1 MVRRLGKFVL
11 LKDFASG
18 GMAEIHIAK
27 QPTPEGGEKLVVIKM
42 LRSDLKNNRE
52 FVHLFLNEARIA
64 ARLMH
69 PNVVQMYD
77 LGYAEGEYFIA
88 MEYVHGE
95 NVFNAARACSR
106 QKTRIPIQHV
116 MYVMSQTCNGL
127 HYAHQKTDVMGRS
140 LNIVHCDI
148 SPHNIMVSF
157 SGEVKILDFGVAKA
171 ASRFE
176 KKDDKTIK
184 GKIPYMAP
192 EQILGAPLDGRS
204 DVYAAGVVLWE
215 LSTGWRRYRKMED
228 KAIIKDIVQGSTPP
242 PSKYNSKIPRPLEAV
257 IMKALLKKP
266 DSRFQSALE
275 MQAALENVAKQTN
288 LTSTPTQL
296 GTFMQRLFADRLD
309 NSKQIEQAQEDG
321 DIQSVLFK
329 DIDFSPGDKSGL
341 YEDEAPAEVSSTLIP
356 VMGELIEEGPADEPP
371 ADEPQTEPAKP
382 NEAPE
387 VAKPR
392 TSKLWLLLVLVI
404 MLVALGFL
412 FWVLH
417 NPT

>member
-27 QPTPEGGEKLVVIKM
+27 QPTPDGGEKLVVIKM

-95 NVFNAARACSR
+95 NAFNAAKACSR
-106 QKTRIPIQHV
+106 EKTRIPLQHV
-116 MYVMSQTCNGL
+116 VYIMNQTCTGL

-157 SGEVKILDFGVAKA
+157 AGEVKILDFGVAKA

-184 GKIPYMAP
+184 GKIPYMSP
-192 EQILGAPLDGRS
+192 EQIMGKPLDGRS
-204 DVYAAGVVLWE
+204 DVYSAGIVLWE
-215 LSTGWRRYRKMED
+215 LSTGWRRYRKMDD
-228 KAIIKDIVQGSTPP
+228 KAILKDIVRGSTPP
-242 PSKYNSKIPRPLEAV
+242 PSKYNSNIPDQLEAV
-257 IMKALLKKP
+257 ILKTLVKNP

-275 MQAALENVAKQTN
+275 MQAALEDVAKQAN

-309 NSKQIEQAQEDG
+309 EAKQIERAQEDG
-321 DIQSVLFK
+321 DIQSALFK
-329 DIDFSPGDKSGL
+329 DVDFSPGEESGL
-341 YEDEAPAEVSSTLIP
+341 YEDDTPAEVSAALIP
-356 VMGELIEEGPADEPP
+356 VIGELIEEP
-371 ADEPQTEPAKP
+371 ADEPQTEPDQMSEP
-382 NEAPE
+382 PE
-387 VAKPR
+387 VTKPGP
-392 TSKLWLLLVLVI
+392 SKFLMILLLGI
-404 MLVALGFL
+404 MLAALAVLFL
-412 FWVLH
+412 VFH

>member
-27 QPTPEGGEKLVVIKM
+27 QPTPDGGEKLVVIKM

-95 NVFNAARACSR
+95 NAFNAAKACSR
-106 QKTRIPIQHV
+106 EKTRIPLQHV
-116 MYVMSQTCNGL
+116 VYIMNQTCTGL

-157 SGEVKILDFGVAKA
+157 AGEVKILDFGVAKA

-184 GKIPYMAP
+184 GKIPYMSP
-192 EQILGAPLDGRS
+192 EQIMGKPLDGRS
-204 DVYAAGVVLWE
+204 DVYSAGIVLWE
-215 LSTGWRRYRKMED
+215 LSTGWRRYRKMDD
-228 KAIIKDIVQGSTPP
+228 KAILKDIVRGSTPP
-242 PSKYNSKIPRPLEAV
+242 PSKYNSNIPDQLEAV
-257 IMKALLKKP
+257 ILKTLVKNP

-275 MQAALENVAKQTN
+275 MQAALEDVAKQAN

-309 NSKQIEQAQEDG
+309 EAKQIERAQEDG
-321 DIQSVLFK
+321 DIQSALFK
-329 DIDFSPGDKSGL
+329 DVDFSPGEESGL
-341 YEDEAPAEVSSTLIP
+341 YEDDTPAEVSSALIP
-356 VMGELIEEGPADEPP
+356 VIGELIEEP
-371 ADEPQTEPAKP
+371 ADEPQTEPDQMSEP
-382 NEAPE
+382 PE
-387 VAKPR
+387 VTKPGP
-392 TSKLWLLLVLVI
+392 SKFLMILLLGI
-404 MLVALGFL
+404 MLAALAVLFL
-412 FWVLH
+412 VFH